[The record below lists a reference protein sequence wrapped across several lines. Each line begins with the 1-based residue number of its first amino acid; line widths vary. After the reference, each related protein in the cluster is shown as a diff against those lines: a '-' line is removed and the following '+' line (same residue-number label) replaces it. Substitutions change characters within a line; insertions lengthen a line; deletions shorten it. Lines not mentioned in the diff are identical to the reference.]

1 MSEDKTESY
10 AQWGDDVL
18 VWDHFKGKTD
28 GVFLEAGANDPKA
41 LSQTYLL
48 EKRGWTGILVEP
60 VPECCEALRRVRIR
74 SHVFQNAL
82 GGPQHRGKLR
92 LRVPAGCSELT
103 HAVADEEAAIGREIE
118 AASSIAERRQRASD
132 GDEIIE
138 AAFITINE
146 VLRSAGVDRLDFL
159 SLDLEGFELPAL
171 QGLDFARIRPRV
183 VIIEDRLENLSRH
196 RFMLRHR
203 YRLVRRNGSN
213 NWYFPAEEDCSVNI
227 FTRFKLFRKC
237 YLSLPFRHLR
247 DGLRKFR
254 K

>member
-1 MSEDKTESY
+1 MSKKKFESY

-18 VWDHFKGKTD
+18 VWDYFKGKTD
-28 GVFLEAGANDPKA
+28 GVFLEAGANDPKI

-60 VPECCEALRRVRIR
+60 VPECCEALRKVRTR

-82 GGPQHRGKLR
+82 GSPQHRGMLR
-92 LRVPAGCSELT
+92 LRIPAGCSELA
-103 HAVADEEAAIGREIE
+103 HAVADNDDAAGSEIK
-118 AASSIAERRQRASD
+118 AASSIAERRQHLSD
-132 GDEIIE
+132 GDKIIE
-138 AAFITINE
+138 AAFITIDE
-146 VLRSAGVDRLDFL
+146 ALRSAEVGHLDFL

-171 QGLDFARIRPRV
+171 QGLDFTRIRPRV

-196 RFMLRHR
+196 RFMLRQN
-203 YRLVRRNGSN
+203 YKLVRRNGSN
-213 NWYFPAEEDCSVNI
+213 NWYLPAEEK
-227 FTRFKLFRKC
+227 FTVDLFSRLKLMRKC

-247 DGLRKFR
+247 DGLRKLR